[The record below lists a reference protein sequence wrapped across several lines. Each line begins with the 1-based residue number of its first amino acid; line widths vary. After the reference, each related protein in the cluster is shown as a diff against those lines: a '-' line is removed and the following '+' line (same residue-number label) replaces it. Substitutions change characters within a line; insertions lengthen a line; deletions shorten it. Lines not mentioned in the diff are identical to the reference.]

1 MTITSFTY
9 LLFLAA
15 GVFIY
20 YLLPRKWQWVEL
32 LGLSILLYCGYTV
45 HPDLYTDCHGS
56 SVFRHGLFGK
66 GRQEGSNSRSDR
78 GSDQCGAVVCLKR
91 VCSMGTAFSGN
102 GDHCESAGG
111 SSWHGILYASGSRIY
126 FGLLLGEQQT
136 AEEPFAAF
144 VVLMLFPTD
153 DHGSHQPVPR
163 TGRYV

>member
-1 MTITSFTY
+1 MGGTSGTEHF
-9 LLFLAA
+9 
-15 GVFIY
+15 
-20 YLLPRKWQWVEL
+20 
-32 LGLSILLYCGYTV
+32 ILLYCGYTV
-45 HPDLYTDCHGS
+45 HPDLCTDCHGS

-78 GSDQCGAVVCLKR
+78 GSDQCGAVVCPER
-91 VCSMGTAFSGN
+91 VCFMGTAFSGN

-111 SSWHGILYASGSRIY
+111 SPWHGILYAAGSRIY

-144 VVLMLFPTD
+144 AVLMLFPTD

>member
-78 GSDQCGAVVCLKR
+78 GSDQCGAVVCPKR

-111 SSWHGILYASGSRIY
+111 SSWHGILYAAGSRIY

-144 VVLMLFPTD
+144 AVLMLFPTD